1 MLNQVQRRMLMRRV
15 LQAIP
20 VLILATFSVFM
31 LLKMLPG
38 DVAITLAGE
47 NATQERIEEIRTL
60 YGLDRPLLVQY
71 GDWVWGAV
79 QGDLSKSLLSGE
91 AVSDTLADTRAGGR
105 F

>member
-71 GDWVWGAV
+71 GDWVWGA
-79 QGDLSKSLLSGE
+79 
-91 AVSDTLADTRAGGR
+91 
-105 F
+105 